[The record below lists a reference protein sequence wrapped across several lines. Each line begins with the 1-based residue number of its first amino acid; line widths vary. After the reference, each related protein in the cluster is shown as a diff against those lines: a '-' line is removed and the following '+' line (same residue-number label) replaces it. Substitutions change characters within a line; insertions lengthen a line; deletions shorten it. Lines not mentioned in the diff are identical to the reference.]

1 MRVLDPQ
8 SALLTT
14 PEVYQF
20 LRQKPSR
27 PPPRKIGSY
36 KQIDLKDNQ
45 RVLDD
50 FKHYVTNTV
59 PFITKYPPIETFI
72 KNVVP
77 RLRAFGLTK
86 TEALMLINL
95 GLGLPRG
102 QQQQQAADDNAQMEG
117 VTGEGDDVDDDD
129 DAAAADET
137 NGQRTAEGEE
147 EPLDP
152 DDRQFLSL
160 VVEELEERFPG
171 EEGEAQIQKILET
184 MREEYNRAHA
194 MHASSNGNTN
204 VDDNELMDVS

>member
-14 PEVYQF
+14 SEVHQF
-20 LRQKPSR
+20 LSQNPPR

-36 KQIDLKDNQ
+36 KQVNLKDYE
-45 RVLDD
+45 RVRDD
-50 FKHYVTNTV
+50 FQHYVTNTV
-59 PFITKYPPIETFI
+59 PFIARYPPPETFI

-86 TEALMLINL
+86 TEAFVLINL

-102 QQQQQAADDNAQMEG
+102 QQLRQTTDGDEQAERVN
-117 VTGEGDDVDDDD
+117 GEGDGDEDDGGGDADV
-129 DAAAADET
+129 
-137 NGQRTAEGEE
+137 NGVDGTAEGDE
-147 EPLDP
+147 EPQEP

-160 VVEELEERFPG
+160 VIEELEERFPG
-171 EEGEAQIQKILET
+171 EEGEAKIQQILET

-194 MHASSNGNTN
+194 ANASTNGDTKVHEGERNT
-204 VDDNELMDVS
+204 